1 MNGSEK
7 TQTYANDSATSSS
20 ADTPVTQ
27 PRSVSDLQSFL
38 HSYSIKHPDE
48 DGKPFTTRC
57 QTIVNGYKVLKEAQT
72 LDQAEAVADSM
83 QKAARQLAELDPALS
98 WLPTWKPRVAVEAK
112 GG

>member
-20 ADTPVTQ
+20 ADTPATQ

-38 HSYSIKHPDE
+38 HSYSIKHPGE

-57 QTIVNGYKVLKEAQT
+57 QTIVGGLNVLSVATDRAQI
-72 LDQAEAVADSM
+72 VAM
-83 QKAARQLAELDPALS
+83 KRNMELAARWLAANDPALE